1 MVMIIRFYLQHPSPI
16 KKKISDFS
24 LKNKIGITKIGT
36 MTDNKHKS
44 IILDGAGRRISLK
57 NKGYF
62 HTFWPS

>member
-1 MVMIIRFYLQHPSPI
+1 
-16 KKKISDFS
+16 
-24 LKNKIGITKIGT
+24 

-44 IILDGAGRRISLK
+44 IILDGAGRQISLK